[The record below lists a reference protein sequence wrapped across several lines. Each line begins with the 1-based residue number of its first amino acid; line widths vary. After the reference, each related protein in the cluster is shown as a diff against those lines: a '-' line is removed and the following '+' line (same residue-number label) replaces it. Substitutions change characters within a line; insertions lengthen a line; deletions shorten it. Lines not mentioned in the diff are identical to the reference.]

1 MFCVPGSCADCWY
14 PKDSQGASY
23 SSTFLQRPVSGLWW
37 TSTSVGLLQWDLGNT
52 KSAQFL
58 RAGGVS
64 SGHCHFLLP
73 GSQSASDDQCI
84 QCCPSV
90 PKMLVWWHDDMMTWW
105 ANFPVLLAPYFR
117 IKSGFLQISKSL
129 HTPSYSPTQS
139 LAVYIGLHS
148 VISVGSSN
156 RATCIESCLPSAL
169 HLQRCCGRWRARRW
183 RSWMRSVFFVQMGR
197 FWGDRFHPNRSTCAI
212 LWFEYIEHIFKII

>member
-156 RATCIESCLPSAL
+156 RGYMHRVLPAFCASPPAVLRPLARKAL
-169 HLQRCCGRWRARRW
+169 KVLDEER
-183 RSWMRSVFFVQMGR
+183 FF
-197 FWGDRFHPNRSTCAI
+197 CANGEV
-212 LWFEYIEHIFKII
+212 LRG